1 MRRSP
6 AYFKMDFMRP
16 IVAATTIAHMGKN
29 YAKEI
34 TKAS

>member
-1 MRRSP
+1 
-6 AYFKMDFMRP
+6 MRP

>member
-6 AYFKMDFMRP
+6 AYFKIDLMRP
-16 IVAATTIAHMGKN
+16 IVAATIAHMGKN